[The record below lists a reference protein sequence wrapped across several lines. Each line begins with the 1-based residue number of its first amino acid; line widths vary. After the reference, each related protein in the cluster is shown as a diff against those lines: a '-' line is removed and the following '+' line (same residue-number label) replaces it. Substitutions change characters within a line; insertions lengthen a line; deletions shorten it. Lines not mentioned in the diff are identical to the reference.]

1 MNIITHTTAPFDG
14 QKPGTSGLR
23 KKVTVFQQPHYL
35 ANFVASIFAAVKPED
50 GFAGKTLVIG
60 GDGRFYNDTAIQ
72 LVIKMAV
79 AQGFARILIGQNG
92 ILSTPAV
99 SHIIRKYGAFGG
111 VILSASHNA
120 GGPDGDFGIKF
131 NMSNGGPAQEKI
143 TDAIYAY
150 SQTVSSYAAADC
162 ADVDLSQ
169 LGTTMIGDVSVEIIN
184 SVTDYVELM
193 QELFD
198 FDAIRALF
206 ASGFTLKFDAMHAV
220 TGPYAHAIFEDL
232 LGAAKGSVFN
242 GTPSTDFGGHHPDPN
257 LVHAKELYDL
267 MMSDNAP
274 DFGAASDG
282 DGDRNLIIGRG
293 IAVTPSD
300 ALAIL
305 AANAHLAPAYAGGI
319 SGVARSMPTSAAV
332 DRVAQKLGVEC
343 FETPTGWKFFGN
355 LLDAGRITLCGEES
369 AGAGS
374 NHVREKDG
382 LWAVLLWLNILAKT
396 RVSVKE
402 LLENH
407 WAQYGQNYYTRH
419 DFEEIETDKANPVM
433 AHIKAQLPTLAGK
446 QFGSLTVQSA
456 DDFSYHDPIDGS
468 VSHNQG
474 LRVLFTD
481 GSRIVYRL
489 SGTGT
494 VGATIR
500 MYIEQYQADPSK
512 HGGDTQTALA
522 ELIQIAYQISDI
534 AALTGRTAPNV
545 IT

>member
-1 MNIITHTTAPFDG
+1 MNIITHSTTPFEG

-79 AQGFARILIGQNG
+79 AQGFSRILIGQNG

-131 NMSNGGPAQEKI
+131 NMANGGPAPEKI

-150 SQTVSSYAAADC
+150 SQTVSSYTAADC

-169 LGTTMIGDVSVEIIN
+169 IGTTMIGKVSVEIIN

-206 ASGFTLKFDAMHAV
+206 ASGFTMKFDAMHAV
-220 TGPYAHAIFEDL
+220 TGPYAHAIFEDI
-232 LGAAKGSVFN
+232 LGAAKGSVIN

-267 MMSDNAP
+267 MMSANAP

-300 ALAIL
+300 ALAVL
-305 AANAHLAPAYAGGI
+305 TANAQLAPAYAGGI

-402 LLENH
+402 LLEQH
-407 WAQYGQNYYTRH
+407 WAQFGQNYYTRH

-433 AHIKAQLPTLAGK
+433 AHIKTQLPTLAGK
-446 QFGSLTVQSA
+446 QFGALTVQSA

-500 MYIEQYQADPSK
+500 MYIEQYEADPAK
-512 HGGDTQTALA
+512 HGQDTQTTLA
-522 ELIQIAYQISDI
+522 GLIQTAYQISDI

>member
-131 NMSNGGPAQEKI
+131 NMSNGGPAPEKI

-150 SQTVSSYAAADC
+150 SQTVSSYTAADC

-169 LGTTMIGDVSVEIIN
+169 LGTTMIGNVSVEIIN

>member
-131 NMSNGGPAQEKI
+131 NMSNGGPAPEKI

-267 MMSDNAP
+267 MMSNNAP

-382 LWAVLLWLNILAKT
+382 LWAVLLWLNILANT
-396 RVSVKE
+396 RISVKE

-446 QFGSLTVQSA
+446 SFGALTVQSA

-500 MYIEQYQADPSK
+500 MYIEQYQADPSQ
-512 HGGDTQTALA
+512 HGQDTQSALA
-522 ELIQIAYQISDI
+522 ELIRIAYQIADI
-534 AALTGRTAPNV
+534 TALTGRATPNV

>member
-131 NMSNGGPAQEKI
+131 NMNNGGPAPEKI

-150 SQTVSSYAAADC
+150 SQTVSSYTAADC

-169 LGTTMIGDVSVEIIN
+169 IGTTMIGDVSVEIIN

-267 MMSDNAP
+267 MMSNNAP

-396 RVSVKE
+396 RISVKE